1 MRRSRRRRVGGPQ
14 SDGGSLRPDTPQSQH
29 ATARQLG
36 DGVASAQPASPCQN
50 CRLQRLVSG
59 LRKPGISRNAI
70 RRCPHAPRRT
80 IEAGRDS
87 EGADARAFPRIK
99 ARRSKNLKPLWL
111 AFVSFWVIRLV
122 AVLSF
127 GGCSSWSPS
136 RDGSTW
142 RGFSCCSLRRSEST
156 ASGSSRKSGW
166 GLKDSGTS
174 NSDLSTSLG
183 L

>member
-36 DGVASAQPASPCQN
+36 DGVASAQAASPCQN

-99 ARRSKNLKPLWL
+99 ARRSKNLRPLWL

-122 AVLSF
+122 VVLSF
-127 GGCSSWSPS
+127 EVVPLGALPETVPLGVVSPAAPCFDPN
-136 RDGSTW
+136 RQPQALLERVHG
-142 RGFSCCSLRRSEST
+142 
-156 ASGSSRKSGW
+156 A
-166 GLKDSGTS
+166 
-174 NSDLSTSLG
+174 
-183 L
+183 